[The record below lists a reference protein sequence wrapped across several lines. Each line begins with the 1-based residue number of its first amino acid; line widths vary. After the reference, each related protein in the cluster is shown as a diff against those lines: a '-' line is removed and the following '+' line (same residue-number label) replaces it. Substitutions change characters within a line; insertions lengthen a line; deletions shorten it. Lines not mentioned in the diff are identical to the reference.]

1 MSVIQSAREFLVNIT
16 HLTVGEA
23 MFYGSKRGSTHSGE
37 QLNATFNLLFT
48 GIMDWDFELL

>member
-1 MSVIQSAREFLVNIT
+1 
-16 HLTVGEA
+16 